1 MMNDCIF
8 CKIIKKEIPARV
20 IYEDDVVMVYLD
32 ITPIQTGHTLIIPK
46 THYKDLDD
54 IKDETLNHIMKIA
67 KNIKKLIEE
76 RLEPDGL
83 QLVQNNGNLQEVK
96 HYHLHL
102 IPNYINDN
110 KLSLDEVFEKL
121 TK

>member
-8 CKIIKKEIPARV
+8 CKIVKKEIPAKI
-20 IYEDDVVMVYLD
+20 IYEDDVVMAYLD
-32 ITPIQTGHTLIIPK
+32 INPVQTGHTLIIPK

-54 IKDETLNHIMKIA
+54 ISEETLNHIMKIA

-102 IPNYINDN
+102 IPNYINDK

-121 TK
+121 TN

>member
-102 IPNYINDN
+102 IPNYIKDKNM
-110 KLSLDEVFEKL
+110 SLDEVFEKL